1 MLKFFFLFFGTFLT
15 FFAHAQENETNP
27 IAEEGV
33 FWKITYPNS
42 KQSSYIFGT
51 IHLIDKEKYN
61 LPKSVSKQ
69 LEKADLLVMEIAD
82 LDDQRMAMEM
92 LMLKSGRMTDILN
105 PAQKDS
111 LYHYIEQRFGLD
123 STNFEKTMGKF
134 KPIFFLQLPYTS
146 LVISSESYDVN
157 INHLAMEKG
166 IPIHGLETMQEQLSF
181 FDDLSDELKAE
192 MVMQVVRDT
201 SDLKKEWN
209 KFQTLYLNQQL
220 SDMSSFDSGNID
232 GMAFYDKTLLSGRN
246 EKWMHYL
253 STELKDKSV
262 FIAVGAGHLAGQ
274 KGLLNL
280 FKEAG
285 YTVTRVQIK
294 LK

>member
-1 MLKFFFLFFGTFLT
+1 MSKHFFFYFGTFLIS
-15 FFAHAQENETNP
+15 FVQAQGNETTLK
-27 IAEEGV
+27 AEGGV
-33 FWKITYPNS
+33 YWKITPPNS

-51 IHLIDKEKYN
+51 IHLIEKDRYN
-61 LPKSVSKQ
+61 LPKTVSKQ
-69 LEKADLLVMEIAD
+69 LEKSDLLVMEIAD
-82 LDDQRMAMEM
+82 LDDQRMALEM

-111 LYHYIEQRFGLD
+111 LYQYIEQKFGLD
-123 STNFEKTMGKF
+123 SANFEKTMGKF

-146 LVISSESYDVN
+146 LVMNSESYDVN

-192 MVMQVVRDT
+192 MMMQVVRDT

-220 SDMSSFDSGNID
+220 SDMSSFDSGNTD
-232 GMAFYDKTLLSGRN
+232 VMAFYDKTLLSGRN